1 MCASDGR
8 MPSTAR
14 IDAASM
20 LTTAPDRALPTAVSS
35 ERMPT
40 SDGPEGPF
48 VAPGNR
54 ERRQPRDD
62 ACRRRARAHQ
72 ACGAG
77 LLPARRA
84 RVSPRTHV
92 EPGPRARPMLQHG
105 VPDRRSSIWRPMPA
119 GSAAYMTSAARPQ
132 DRRIV
137 CASQVVCDRHS
148 SVCHTL
154 KEIQLR

>member
-1 MCASDGR
+1 MASTVQNVRLRRQDAQHRQTRAHGRVLLGADAHQSSDGN
-8 MPSTAR
+8 
-14 IDAASM
+14 
-20 LTTAPDRALPTAVSS
+20 
-35 ERMPT
+35 
-40 SDGPEGPF
+40 DGPEGPL
-48 VAPGNR
+48 VAAGNR

-84 RVSPRTHV
+84 RVSARTHV